1 VITWDGDIMKNFDDF
16 LNEILTEDDELRIEM
31 DILELKYMLME
42 EVVQYRKENGMSQ
55 TEFAELIGVKQQMIS
70 RFEKGNVDPRL
81 SFVSKLL
88 VGMNK
93 SIKIEDKSYF
103 RTDNIIKFKKKDI
116 KVISEN
122 VKLNNS
128 PKLLNCI

>member
-1 VITWDGDIMKNFDDF
+1 MKNFDDF